1 MESAIRNPEPAKHY
15 YGLTIVHTIAASAID
30 TVVCAKVG
38 ITPVGGDHLV
48 ELAVREGLRP
58 FLRDA
63 SEDLR
68 LPEYSECSVTGTKCV
83 VVGDDTA
90 IIYVL

>member
-1 MESAIRNPEPAKHY
+1 VESAIRNSEPAQHY
-15 YGLTIVHTIAASAID
+15 HGPTLVHTIAASAVD
-30 TVVCAKVG
+30 TIVCAKVG
-38 ITPVGGDHLV
+38 ITPVCGDLLV

-68 LPEYSECSVTGTKCV
+68 LPEYSECSATGTKFV
-83 VVGDDTA
+83 VVGDDTTTV
-90 IIYVL
+90 YVL

>member
-1 MESAIRNPEPAKHY
+1 LSSAIHHSEPAQHY
-15 YGLTIVHTIAASAID
+15 HGRAMVHTIAASAVD

-38 ITPVGGDHLV
+38 ITPVGGNLLV
-48 ELAVREGLRP
+48 ELAVCEGLRP

-68 LPEYSECSVTGTKCV
+68 FPEYSECSITGTKFV
-83 VVGDDTA
+83 VVGDDAT
-90 IIYVL
+90 IVYVL